1 MEIRVLRQP
10 YKFIRRADKP
20 LKEKIKEEVLR
31 IKNNPNLGKKMKGS
45 LYKNIFKHRFNFK
58 KVSYRITYR
67 IENNILIICISTREN
82 YYRDLRI

>member
-1 MEIRVLRQP
+1 MEIRFLRQP
-10 YKFIRRADKP
+10 YKFIRKADKP

-31 IKNNPNLGKKMKGS
+31 IKNNPDIGKRLIGKQ
-45 LYKNIFKHRFNFK
+45 YENILKHRFNLK

-82 YYRDLRI
+82 YYRDLKV